1 MVSRNKI
8 VTTVII
14 LLLLSVLFSGCTGE
28 KNIVPVP
35 DSTHKEAVDVPSQN
49 LTQSSKEE
57 NIPEISITS
66 FSSIYIHD
74 NLENKGQAL
83 FSWENIPGNESNKLL
98 SFLKNNLGIGWVWR
112 PDLNQQNE
120 NVTITKDEETKTIH
134 VFTNY
139 KSIDIT
145 LYDKT
150 ASMNSSEDG
159 SYLWQ
164 VKEENGTHYFLENKY
179 QTKYNISQVYYAVY
193 NISIKN
199 NGSTNLDFKLNDLR
213 LHVGDEIFNTTA
225 LPPYGSSM
233 LDVLRDLEKENKL
246 QDTTLL
252 PGQSLNG
259 TVAFR
264 VNSLYNESF
273 LLMYNKTPVTSASFE
288 KSIEALRTAE
298 NFNYSVA
305 LGVPPYTNCNER
317 GGEIGTYEP
326 KFDDNCNAFANWV
339 NRSIFETFQKSD
351 VERMRRS
358 PPDNIPQTKMV
369 YALRVFPEKNISM
382 FPVPTESYSSNLL
395 VIDDTGKEMINTF
408 RIAGVAVLSNQTY
421 TLFKPRW
428 KLIMPRM
435 NFSSASVVQIS
446 FEGTYGWPMGQ
457 RLSFVNQDVILDDN
471 LNIIAVIYNPDQF
484 VS

>member
-1 MVSRNKI
+1 MASRNKI

-28 KNIVPVP
+28 NNIAPAP
-35 DSTHKEAVDVPSQN
+35 ESTQKEAVDVLSQKV
-49 LTQSSKEE
+49 TQSSKEE
-57 NIPEISITS
+57 NIPEISIAS
-66 FSSIYIHD
+66 FSSIYLHD
-74 NLENKGQAL
+74 NLDNK
-83 FSWENIPGNESNKLL
+83 
-98 SFLKNNLGIGWVWR
+98 
-112 PDLNQQNE
+112 D
-120 NVTITKDEETKTIH
+120 
-134 VFTNY
+134 
-139 KSIDIT
+139 
-145 LYDKT
+145 
-150 ASMNSSEDG
+150 
-159 SYLWQ
+159 
-164 VKEENGTHYFLENKY
+164 
-179 QTKYNISQVYYAVY
+179 QTTYNISEKYYAAY
-193 NISIKN
+193 NLSIKN
-199 NGSTNLDFKLNDLR
+199 NGSNGLEFKLNDLR
-213 LHVGDEIFNTTA
+213 LHDGDRINTTA
-225 LPPYGSSM
+225 LEPYGI
-233 LDVLRDLEKENKL
+233 LDVLRDLENENKL

-298 NFNYSVA
+298 KFNYSVA

-317 GGEIGTYEP
+317 GGENGSYEP

-369 YALRVFPEKNISM
+369 YALRVIPEKNISM
-382 FPVPTESYSSNLL
+382 FPVTTREFSSNLL

-435 NFSSASVVQIS
+435 NFSSVSVVKIS

-471 LNIIAVIYNPDQF
+471 LNIIAVRYNPDQF